1 MTDNTNMTLDEIAMI
16 DGDSQQENSTALI
29 KLVQLPVIEEQ
40 LRTVKERWELITQQ
54 TAALACTE
62 ETLTDVKKSRAAMTK
77 DFKTLEAKRA
87 EIKKAIME
95 RYDDFN
101 ETYRTCITEPY
112 QRADNA
118 LKGKID
124 DVESE
129 IKARCE
135 ERLRDY
141 FDELCELENVDFITY
156 EQCNVKIDMVSAKQ
170 KTPKKL
176 MEQIHAF
183 VSRIASE
190 TRAIGKM
197 QDAPEIMAEYKET
210 LNMAAAV
217 DRVTLRRKRIEAE
230 RQAQEEREAAE
241 REAEERVRRV
251 KEAAASAT
259 PVIQTAAEV
268 EAEPPTTATQKK
280 AKIPERITF
289 TIYPADAEQF
299 EIIKPYLVALRDTMK
314 KEGIRYE

>member
-1 MTDNTNMTLDEIAMI
+1 MTDNMTLDEIVTI
-16 DGDSQQENSTALI
+16 DNDGDGAQESTALI

-62 ETLTDVKKSRAAMTK
+62 DTLTDVKKSRAAMTK
-77 DFKTLEAKRA
+77 DFKALEAQRA

-95 RYDDFN
+95 RYDAFN

-112 QRADNA
+112 QKADTA

-129 IKARCE
+129 IKSRCE
-135 ERLRDY
+135 ERLRAY
-141 FDELCELENVDFITY
+141 FDELCELENIDFIQY
-156 EQCNVKIDMVSAKQ
+156 EQCGVKIDMVSAKQ

-176 MEQIHAF
+176 MEQIYSF
-183 VSRIASE
+183 VNRVSSE
-190 TRAIGKM
+190 TRAISKM

-217 DRVTLRRKRIEAE
+217 DRVTLRKKRVEAE

-241 REAEERVRRV
+241 REAEERMRRV
-251 KEAAASAT
+251 KEAATSAA
-259 PVIQTAAEV
+259 PMIQTAAAV
-268 EAEPPTTATQKK
+268 ETAQQMPTTATKK

-289 TIYPADAEQF
+289 TIFPASAEQF
-299 EIIKPYLVALRDTMK
+299 EKIKPYLVALRDTMK